1 MRSSRLKAFNRYGRE
16 GMREVRKREPLSLGP
31 AFATFGEKLHHLGMR
46 FLTGFLV
53 FLFSLVSAQASVVDD
68 VRQALA
74 QNHFSAAQGE
84 LDSYRAKNGVTGEYV
99 EAYSWMGRA
108 ALAGREYDQAA
119 AYAKQTKD
127 LAVELLKQRPLDA
140 EPHLPIALGA
150 ALEVQAQVLA
160 ARGERTQAVAVLQAA
175 LKTYGNT
182 SIRARLQKNL
192 NLLSLAGKPGPAL
205 KSDQFLGGK
214 APALAELKGSPV
226 LLFFWAH
233 WCGDCKAEAPIIT
246 QLRSEFATQGLK
258 VLGPTRL
265 YGYTAQV
272 EHASPSDELAYIDAV
287 RHRFYGGLLD
297 MPVPISKYNF
307 DTYGASTTPT
317 LVLLVRAGKVAMYH
331 PGALPYEQLK
341 AEIEKVAR

>member
-1 MRSSRLKAFNRYGRE
+1 MTKNIHF
-16 GMREVRKREPLSLGP
+16 RKLLILIALVTP
-31 AFATFGEKLHHLGMR
+31 AWAGIVE
-46 FLTGFLV
+46 
-53 FLFSLVSAQASVVDD
+53 D
-68 VRQALA
+68 VREALA
-74 QNHFSAAQGE
+74 QNNFSAAEAQ
-84 LDSYRAKNGVTGEYV
+84 LNSYSAKNGVTPQYI

-108 ALAGREYDQAA
+108 ALSAHQYDQAA
-119 AYAKQTKD
+119 AYAKQTSA
-127 LAVELLKQRPLDA
+127 LALEQLKQRPLDA

-150 ALEVQAQVLA
+150 AIEVQSQTLA
-160 ARGERTQAVAVLQAA
+160 ARGQRSQAIAVLQTA
-175 LKTYGNT
+175 LHTYGST

-192 NLLSLAGKPGPAL
+192 NLLSLDGKP
-205 KSDQFLGGK
+205 
-214 APALAELKGSPV
+214 APALRDEQFVGSKPPTLAQLKGSPV

-246 QLRSEFATQGLK
+246 QLRTEFASQGLT

-272 EHASPSDELAYIDAV
+272 ENAAPSAELAYIDAV

-317 LVLLVRAGKVAMYH
+317 LVLLDRTGKVAMYH
-331 PGALPYEQLK
+331 PGALTYDQLK
-341 AEIEKVAR
+341 AEIEKVAAR